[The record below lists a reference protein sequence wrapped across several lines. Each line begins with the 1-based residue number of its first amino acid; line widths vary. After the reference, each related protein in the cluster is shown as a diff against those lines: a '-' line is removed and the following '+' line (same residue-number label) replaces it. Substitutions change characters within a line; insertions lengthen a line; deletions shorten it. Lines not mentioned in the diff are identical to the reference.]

1 MSIKCCKVLL
11 KKKIKLQK
19 AALSSLSM
27 DKNTQNYANESFLM
41 VTAHYY
47 LGMENE
53 KLDFANTP
61 HL

>member
-1 MSIKCCKVLL
+1 MSIKCCKVLR

-27 DKNTQNYANESFLM
+27 DKTTQNYANESFLT

-47 LGMENE
+47 LGMGNE
-53 KLDFANTP
+53 KLHFANTP